1 MIINL
6 TEDQRNKTQESLLS
20 AVKTMG
26 LIDASKIVGGYN
38 NLRKILKGVNYL
50 DKNTMVKTINDFFED
65 ISEEGFFYLTFLDL
79 DLNPIVIKD
88 ENGELCQIETIYKEG
103 VQVYCYG
110 GYKYET
116 ELEDFLIKYEN
127 LDEIHL
133 YEIIDGVM
141 DYYSNQMD
149 V

>member
-1 MIINL
+1 MEIIL
-6 TEDQRNKTQESLLS
+6 TENQHTGLQEKIMNSIDS
-20 AVKTMG
+20 MG
-26 LIDASKIVGGYN
+26 LLDTSKIFGGYDK
-38 NLRKILKGVNYL
+38 LRKIMMGTQYLTKDVMIGV
-50 DKNTMVKTINDFFED
+50 INDLFED
-65 ISEEGFFYLTFLDL
+65 ISEEGFFYLTVLDL

-133 YEIIDGVM
+133 YEIIDSVM

>member
-1 MIINL
+1 MEIIL
-6 TEDQRNKTQESLLS
+6 TENQHTGLQEKIMNSIDS
-20 AVKTMG
+20 MG
-26 LIDASKIVGGYN
+26 LLDTSKIFGGYDK
-38 NLRKILKGVNYL
+38 LRKIMMGTQYLTKDVMIGV
-50 DKNTMVKTINDFFED
+50 INDLFED
-65 ISEEGFFYLTFLDL
+65 ISEEGFFYLTVLDL

-88 ENGELCQIETIYKEG
+88 ENGELCQIEIIYKEG

-133 YEIIDGVM
+133 YEIIDSVM
-141 DYYSNQMD
+141 DYYFNEYLE
-149 V
+149 